1 LVKNT
6 FSQVETKAEI
16 TVFAV
21 GAMTAKAFSEVYPAL
36 SGQRKRPDFQLGTNF
51 SFSIQQTVFFN
62 SLNDYR
68 PTSAL
73 RENS

>member
-1 LVKNT
+1 LFKNT
-6 FSQVETKAEI
+6 FPQVETKAEI

-21 GAMTAKAFSEVYPAL
+21 GAMTAKTFSEFYPAL
-36 SGQRKRPDFQLGTNF
+36 SGQRKRADFQPGIYF
-51 SFSIQQTVFFN
+51 SFSIQQTVFFS
-62 SLNDYR
+62 SLDDYR